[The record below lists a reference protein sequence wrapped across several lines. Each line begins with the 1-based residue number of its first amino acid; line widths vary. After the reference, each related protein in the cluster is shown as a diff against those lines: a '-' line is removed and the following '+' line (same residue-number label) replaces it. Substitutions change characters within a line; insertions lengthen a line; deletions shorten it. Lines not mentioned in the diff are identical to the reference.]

1 MRQREWRRCWSAVWT
16 LPVLLFAA
24 AAALAPVRAEAP
36 RTWRLSFEILSSQH
50 VQTSRK
56 ATYPEK
62 ERLTRA
68 ALAEIVPHVWT
79 SLDAVA
85 ARARSRVRPGGY
97 KDEINPSVQS
107 VLVIGEDQA
116 RRLAAGLGY
125 VFRQWAVLMFDLN
138 AEPGTHRYISV
149 RFEPRG
155 SLTLAK
161 ADRFFARARAQ
172 LASDKLGFSAY
183 GNRLVFINLNTGIAD
198 DAFAAGLARAGADQ
212 AGGGITIEPLK
223 PVRAFL
229 IENDWEKSKQGE
241 DFLRLIGVDGESAA
255 ELKRLQARY
264 DGRVRRWA
272 QHLR

>member
-1 MRQREWRRCWSAVWT
+1 MRLRGWRRRWSAVSA
-16 LPVLLFAA
+16 LLLLLLAA
-24 AAALAPVRAEAP
+24 AAAPALAETPP
-36 RTWRLSFEILSSQH
+36 RTWRLSFEVLSSLHAQP
-50 VQTSRK
+50 SRK

-85 ARARSRVRPGGY
+85 ARARSRVRAGGY

-107 VLVIGEDQA
+107 ALVIGEDQA

-125 VFRQWAVLMFDLN
+125 VFRQWAVLMYDLD
-138 AEPGTHRYISV
+138 AEPGTHRYVSV

-161 ADRFFARARAQ
+161 ADQFFVRARAQ
-172 LASDKLGFSAY
+172 LASEKLGFSAF

-198 DAFAAGLARAGADQ
+198 DAFAAGLTRAGADVS
-212 AGGGITIEPLK
+212 ASSVKIEPPK

-241 DFLRLIGVDGESAA
+241 DFLRLIGADGEAAA
-255 ELKRLQARY
+255 ELRQLQARY

-272 QHLR
+272 QMLR